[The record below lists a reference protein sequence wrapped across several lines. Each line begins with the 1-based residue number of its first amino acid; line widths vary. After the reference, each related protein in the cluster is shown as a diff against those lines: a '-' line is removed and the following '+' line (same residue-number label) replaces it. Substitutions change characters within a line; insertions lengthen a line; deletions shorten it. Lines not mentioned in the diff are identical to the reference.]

1 MDGRRLTIFERRY
14 DRSESFM
21 TSSRRTLSRLCCS
34 ELSDI
39 PNKKLIFIVEMILF
53 INYMDIID
61 IGLHSG
67 HQSAIPID
75 SSYSNL
81 DHIRL
86 YGFLDDDTMS
96 KAQINYLTRA
106 RLLKHNKYF
115 PNKIDFPWRYHI
127 NSNMRELFDNNN
139 ISSKKKSLIAILLI
153 LILFIFFLR
162 NI

>member
-1 MDGRRLTIFERRY
+1 
-14 DRSESFM
+14 
-21 TSSRRTLSRLCCS
+21 
-34 ELSDI
+34 
-39 PNKKLIFIVEMILF
+39 
-53 INYMDIID
+53 MDIID

-67 HQSAIPID
+67 HQSAIPTD

-86 YGFLDDDTMS
+86 YGFLDDDTES

-106 RLLKHNKYF
+106 RMMRYNKYF

-127 NSNMRELFDNNN
+127 NPTQKELFNNET
-139 ISSKKKSLIAILLI
+139 SKEKSLIIILLI
-153 LILFIFFLR
+153 VFLFIFFLR